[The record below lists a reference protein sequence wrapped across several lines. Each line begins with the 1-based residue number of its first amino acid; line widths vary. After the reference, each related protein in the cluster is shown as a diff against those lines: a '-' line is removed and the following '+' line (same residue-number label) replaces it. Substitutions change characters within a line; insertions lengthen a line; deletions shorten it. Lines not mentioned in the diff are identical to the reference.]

1 MLSVEWLRTSKG
13 LWRQERCEFLPLFS
27 SVKESPPMS
36 TCHRGTDFH
45 CSAAAGVWPC
55 ETFVTC
61 YCCTQSA
68 AAVATFPSERAFR
81 ISDNWQYNQKAA
93 EELFWDPFSL
103 GRKAGESG
111 RGKKIEQEKSREIEL
126 CYWLLSCYVTLVATE
141 TSECKRKHEWKTR
154 LHTEP
159 HN

>member
-111 RGKKIEQEKSREIEL
+111 RGKKMEQEKSRDRALLLAAQLL
-126 CYWLLSCYVTLVATE
+126 CYTGCYRNIWMQEKAWMKNQAAHR
-141 TSECKRKHEWKTR
+141 TS
-154 LHTEP
+154 
-159 HN
+159 